1 MAEKNSRFTT
11 DENENQGKQQPK
23 RSSRGERHAAA
34 KEKNAADRRVVSYED
49 VPIDKYDEPTP
60 IQPELVKKLLKV
72 LLIIFACVIL
82 LLVILNWENL
92 SPENV
97 SRFIQYDL
105 LGVSQG
111 DGYPTGINGN
121 EVTDGNFSLMD
132 EKTPVYVSDTSI
144 VLLNDNAGQRQ
155 NLGNAFAKPIL
166 RTSRDYSMVFNAG
179 GTGIRI
185 FSHSDE
191 VYNISLKNKIFCADI
206 SSSGVFAA
214 VTQSDD
220 YLAGL
225 TVYSKDNKEKYKY
238 SFADY
243 YINNISINSEGTRA
257 IVSGISAQKGSLVSA
272 VYILDFSQ
280 EAYIAKYEL
289 MDNTIYAVKIF
300 DNGNAA
306 AIGKEKSY
314 FFDIENNEK
323 KLIDYDSKTITNYEL
338 SSEKGIALSL
348 AKYPD
353 GRDCDIITI
362 STDGKTTADI
372 STDIKVD
379 SISNSDNMVSV
390 SSGDVIYMYNKE
402 TGELVNN
409 KKCEQTIK
417 KICMANDNTVYALGA
432 TEIIKADMSSKSK

>member
-1 MAEKNSRFTT
+1 MAEKSNRFTT
-11 DENENQGKQQPK
+11 DENEKQRKQQK
-23 RSSRGERHAAA
+23 RSSRVDRYAAA
-34 KEKNAADRRVVSYED
+34 KEKNTADRRVMSYED

-60 IQPELVKKLLKV
+60 IQPELIKKLLKV

-82 LLVILNWENL
+82 LLVILNWEKL

-111 DGYPTGINGN
+111 DGYPISINGN
-121 EVTDGNFSLMD
+121 EVTDGNFALMD
-132 EKTPVYVSDTSI
+132 EKTPIYVSDTSI

-166 RTSRDYSMVFNAG
+166 QTSSDYSMVFNAG

-191 VYNISLKNKIFCADI
+191 IYNISLKEKIFCADI

-214 VTQSDD
+214 VTKTDD
-220 YLAGL
+220 YLAKL
-225 TVYSKDNKEKYKY
+225 TVYSKDNKEKYAY

-257 IVSGISAQKGSLVSA
+257 IVSGVSAQKGSLVSA

-280 EAYIAKYEL
+280 DAYIAKYEL
-289 MDNTIYAVKIF
+289 TDNTIYAVKLF
-300 DNGNAA
+300 DNGNAV
-306 AIGKEKSY
+306 AIGKNESY
-314 FFDIENNEK
+314 FFDIKNNEK
-323 KLIDYDSKTITNYEL
+323 KLISYDSKTITNYEL
-338 SSEKGIALSL
+338 SSEDGIALSL

-353 GRDCDIITI
+353 GRDCDIVTI
-362 STDGKTTADI
+362 STDGKTTASI
-372 STDIKVD
+372 STDIKVE
-379 SISNSDNMVSV
+379 SISLADNTVAI
-390 SSGDVIYMYNKE
+390 SSENTIYLYNKE
-402 TGELVNN
+402 SSKLVDQ
-409 KKCEQTIK
+409 KKCEQTLK
-417 KICMANDNTVYALGA
+417 KIAMANDNTVYALGA
-432 TEIIKADMSSKSK
+432 TEIIKSEMSTTVK

>member
-1 MAEKNSRFTT
+1 MSEKNNRFTT
-11 DENENQGKQQPK
+11 DEQKGQSKQQK
-23 RSSRGERHAAA
+23 RSARGERHAAA

-49 VPIDKYDEPTP
+49 VPIDKYDEPAP
-60 IQPELVKKLLKV
+60 IQPELIKKILKV

-82 LLVILNWENL
+82 LLIILNWERL

-121 EVTDGNFSLMD
+121 EVTEGNFSLMD
-132 EKTPVYVSDTSI
+132 EKTPIYVSDTSI

-166 RTSRDYSMVFNAG
+166 RTSRDYSMVFNLG

-185 FSHSDE
+185 LSHSDE
-191 VYNISLKNKIFCADI
+191 LYNISLKDKIFCADV
-206 SSSGVFAA
+206 SESGVFAA

-220 YLAGL
+220 YLAKL
-225 TVYSKDNKEKYKY
+225 TVYSKENKEKYAY

-243 YINNISINSEGTRA
+243 YINNVSLNSNGTRA
-257 IVSGISAQKGSLVSA
+257 IVSGVSAQKGSLVSA

-289 MDNTIYAVKIF
+289 KDNTIYDVKFF
-300 DNGNAA
+300 DSGNAA
-306 AIGKEKSY
+306 AIGKNESY

-323 KLIDYDSKTITNYEL
+323 KVISYDSKTITNYEL
-338 SSEKGIALSL
+338 SGSKGIALSL

-353 GRDCDIITI
+353 GRDCDIVTI
-362 STDGKTTADI
+362 SADGKTTATI

-379 SISNSDNMVSV
+379 SISNADKTVAV
-390 SSGDVIYMYNKE
+390 SSGDTVYLYDKE
-402 TGELVNN
+402 SGKAVDQ
-409 KKCEQTIK
+409 KKCEQTLK
-417 KICMANDNTVYALGA
+417 KIAMANNNTIYALGA
-432 TEIIKADMSSKSK
+432 TEVIKVEMNTTVK